1 MNIIHF
7 STLNR
12 GGAAQAAYRLHK
24 NMLKNG
30 YKSLFLVNSQ
40 SGSDSSVIEVNTKR
54 FDYHRNIL
62 LQRIEDY
69 LHLYDKNYC
78 FYDRQRYSIENSK
91 KLIEK
96 IDLKPAA
103 IFLHWISKF
112 VNLKVIKELQDYY
125 KVPVY
130 WYLMDMAPFTGG
142 CHYAWDCD
150 GYKNSCENC
159 PAILNKRSKKIA
171 VKTLNYKSSI
181 LSQMEV
187 EILSPT
193 SLLTEQSSSSSLFK
207 GLRTHFLPIAVDQ
220 DIFKP
225 MQKTEVRS
233 NYNIP
238 LDKKVIYFGTSNIHE
253 RRKGYQYLKE
263 ALMHLSKS
271 ADPSNSIIVT
281 AGVTNKVNELFAE
294 TGIKHHHLGYLRG
307 DIALAEAYNVSDVFI
322 SPSIEDSGPMMLN
335 ESMMCGIPI
344 VSFKMGVAVDLVED
358 GVTGYKVELRD
369 SKALATSI
377 MKILSLKDKEYSRM
391 SINCRN
397 KAIEILSQD
406 IQIKKLAEILA

>member
-12 GGAAQAAYRLHK
+12 GGAAQAVYRMHK
-24 NMLKNG
+24 NILKNG

-40 SGSDSSVIEVNTKR
+40 SGSDSSVIEVNNNR
-54 FDYHRNIL
+54 FDYHRNVL

-69 LHLYDKNYC
+69 LHIYDKDYC
-78 FYDRQRYSIENSK
+78 FFDRQRYSIESSK

-96 IDLKPAA
+96 IDIKPDA

-112 VNLKVIKELQDYY
+112 VNLKVIKEVQDYY

-159 PAILNKRSKKIA
+159 PAILKKCSKKIA
-171 VKTLNYKSSI
+171 TKTLNYKSSI

-193 SLLTEQSSSSSLFK
+193 SLLAEQSRSSSLFK
-207 GLRTHFLPIAVDQ
+207 GLRTHFLPIAIDK

-225 MQKTEVRS
+225 MHKTEVRS
-233 NYNIP
+233 KHNIP

-253 RRKGYQYLKE
+253 RRKGYHYLKE
-263 ALMHLSKS
+263 ALIHLSKS
-271 ADPSNSIIVT
+271 ADLSNIIIVT
-281 AGVTNKVNELFAE
+281 AGVTNKVNELFTE
-294 TGIKHHHLGYLRG
+294 IDLTHYHLGYLRG
-307 DIALAEAYNVSDVFI
+307 DIALADAYNISDVFV

-335 ESMMCGIPI
+335 ESMMCGVPI
-344 VSFKMGVAVDLVED
+344 VSFIMGVAVDLVED

-369 SKALATSI
+369 SKALAKSI
-377 MKILSLKDKEYSRM
+377 IKILSLKGKEYSRM
-391 SINCRN
+391 SMNCRN
-397 KAIEILSQD
+397 KAIEIFSQD
-406 IQIKKLAEILA
+406 IQIKKLVEILA

>member
-12 GGAAQAAYRLHK
+12 GGAAQAVYRMHK
-24 NMLKNG
+24 NILKNG

-40 SGSDSSVIEVNTKR
+40 SGSDSSVIEVNNNR
-54 FDYHRNIL
+54 FDYHRNVL

-69 LHLYDKNYC
+69 LHLYDKDYC
-78 FYDRQRYSIENSK
+78 FFDRQRYSIENSEK
-91 KLIEK
+91 IIKK
-96 IDLKPAA
+96 IDLKPDA

-142 CHYAWDCD
+142 CHYAWDCN
-150 GYKNSCENC
+150 GYKTSCENC
-159 PAILNKRSKKIA
+159 PAILKKCSKKIA
-171 VKTLNYKSSI
+171 TKTLNYKSRI

-193 SLLTEQSSSSSLFK
+193 SLLTEQSRSSLLFK
-207 GLRTHFLPIAVDQ
+207 GLRTHFIPIAVDK

-225 MQKTEVRS
+225 MHKAEVRS
-233 NYNIP
+233 KHNIS
-238 LDKKVIYFGTSNIHE
+238 LDKKVIYFVTSNIHE

-263 ALMHLSKS
+263 ALIHLSKS
-271 ADPSNSIIVT
+271 ADPFNIIIVT
-281 AGVTNKVNELFAE
+281 AGATNKVNELFAE
-294 TGIKHHHLGYLRG
+294 IDITHHHLGYLRG
-307 DIALAEAYNVSDVFI
+307 DIALAEAYNISDVFV
-322 SPSIEDSGPMMLN
+322 SPSIEDSGPMMVN
-335 ESMMCGIPI
+335 ESMMCGVP
-344 VSFKMGVAVDLVED
+344 VASFKMGVALDLVED
-358 GVTGYKVELRD
+358 GVTGYKVELRN

-377 MKILSLKDKEYSRM
+377 IKILSLNGKEYSRM
-391 SINCRN
+391 SMNCRN

-406 IQIKKLAEILA
+406 IQIKKVVEILA